1 MIYMKSG
8 KIINVFAKRFKKV
21 KKHYNKLLEDFEIE
35 EMHGFRL
42 EMKKLRA
49 FIRLINTNIPEQKK
63 IKIGGKIKS
72 FYNTA
77 GNIRNLQL
85 HQQRVSYI
93 CDEML
98 LEKPVLYLQLL
109 HNEENKQKKKAGR
122 IADKISYNKFRK
134 KIIDLVPDK
143 LKAKSVQ
150 RFVIQKQHTLL
161 ELLFLRDYSDEA
173 LHEIRKVLKDLLY
186 VWKYISSYLP
196 ATLPASFTNKKN
208 IEVFADKLGEF
219 HDLCIALNFFK
230 PFYIDKIAVEEENK
244 ILLSVKQKLEETKGE
259 MKEEINTLLNHVKQ
273 EMEKENILQEVH
285 VV

>member
-8 KIINVFAKRFKKV
+8 KIINVFDKRFKKV

-49 FIRLINTNIPEQKK
+49 FIRLINTNIPEEKK

-85 HQQRVSYI
+85 HQQRVSHI

-143 LKAKSVQ
+143 LKAISVQ
-150 RFVIQKQHTLL
+150 AFVIQKQHTLL

-186 VWKYISSYLP
+186 DWKYISSYLP
-196 ATLPASFTNKKN
+196 ATLPAYFINKKN
-208 IEVFADKLGEF
+208 IEVFADKLGKF
-219 HDLCIALNFFK
+219 HDLCIARYFFK
-230 PFYIDKIAVEEENK
+230 PFYIDKIADEEENK
-244 ILLSVKQKLEETKGE
+244 ILLSVKQKLEEIKGE
-259 MKEEINTLLNHVKQ
+259 MKEEINTLINHVKQ
-273 EMEKENILQEVH
+273 EMEKENILQEVY